1 MIKYCFIFSL
11 GAVLFLTQILRPT
24 WAIKTLKLDFNNNFP
39 EREVRLCPRPQAHK
53 TEKCVER
60 KQLMLFNHF
69 YEQDTPNM
77 SRAKC
82 LKSGESAV
90 NTALNRIPVHL
101 LTESS
106 DA

>member
-1 MIKYCFIFSL
+1 MNQKAILLKDAKRKTIN
-11 GAVLFLTQILRPT
+11 VLYSTPY
-24 WAIKTLKLDFNNNFP
+24 
-39 EREVRLCPRPQAHK
+39 ER
-53 TEKCVER
+53 
-60 KQLMLFNHF
+60 
-69 YEQDTPNM
+69 DTPNM
-77 SRAKC
+77 SRAIS